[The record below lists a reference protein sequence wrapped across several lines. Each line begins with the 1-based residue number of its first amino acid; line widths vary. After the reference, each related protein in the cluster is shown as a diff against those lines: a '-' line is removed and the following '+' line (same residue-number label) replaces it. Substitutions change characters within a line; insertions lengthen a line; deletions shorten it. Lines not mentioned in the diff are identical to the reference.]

1 MKIIV
6 DKIVVKRTRVVVL
19 LLSLVLITLFQ
30 ININVRGL
38 RRLKNIIS
46 FMDHLNLNTVS

>member
-6 DKIVVKRTRVVVL
+6 DKIIVKRTKVVVL
-19 LLSLVLITLFQ
+19 LLSLVLITLFH
-30 ININVRGL
+30 INISVRGI
-38 RRLKNIIS
+38 RKLKNIIS

>member
-6 DKIVVKRTRVVVL
+6 DKIIVKRTKVVVL
-19 LLSLVLITLFQ
+19 LLSLVLITLFH
-30 ININVRGL
+30 INISVRGN
-38 RRLKNIIS
+38 RKLKNIIS